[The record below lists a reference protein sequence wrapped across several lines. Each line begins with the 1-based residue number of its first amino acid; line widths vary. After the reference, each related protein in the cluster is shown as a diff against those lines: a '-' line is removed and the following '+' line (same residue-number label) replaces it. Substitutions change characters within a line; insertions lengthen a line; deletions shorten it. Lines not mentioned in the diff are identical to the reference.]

1 MKYEFWMAGIQG
13 VAAQKKI
20 RLRECMKSAE
30 AIYYIE
36 EIQLRQF
43 GFLNDNECN
52 KIMQAGKNR
61 QFQSDY
67 EKMVEKGY
75 GLYRTFRKSIR
86 KV

>member
-36 EIQLRQF
+36 EIQL
-43 GFLNDNECN
+43 
-52 KIMQAGKNR
+52 A
-61 QFQSDY
+61 
-67 EKMVEKGY
+67 
-75 GLYRTFRKSIR
+75 IR
-86 KV
+86 VLE

>member
-52 KIMQAGKNR
+52 KIMQAAKTGNFSRIMRKWL
-61 QFQSDY
+61 
-67 EKMVEKGY
+67 KKGY

>member
-67 EKMVEKGY
+67 EKWLKKGY